1 MTDKQDNLATNPQE
15 FINYVSQETSK
26 LLEMFSAT
34 GGDDVLRQFTQ
45 SWTELATRSLED
57 PTVWV
62 RAIADYQQ
70 AQFNLWRNLLT
81 GNTSENP
88 VAEPPPGDRR
98 FKSEEWSK
106 NPVFDYIKQ
115 SYLLT
120 SRMLTEMAHNA
131 KLSPQEQQKLEFY
144 TRQYVD
150 AMSPTNFALTNP
162 EVLQQ
167 ALETKGES
175 LVNGL
180 KNLLGDVEKGRIT
193 MTDED
198 SFELGKNLATTEG
211 AVIYQNELFQLI
223 HYKPLAE
230 KVHER
235 PTLIVPPSIN
245 KFYIL
250 DLQQDN
256 SFVRYCLEQGQDV
269 YLISWVNPT
278 PEQRDLSWDDYVG
291 NGILKAIEVVKSIS
305 DQPKVN
311 AVSWC
316 VGGTLMAS
324 ALAVLA
330 HRKDNSVGSCTFLTT
345 LIDFTDPGDLCVYID
360 QYQVK
365 QLESKVN
372 SEGIL
377 HGRELAT
384 SFNMLRSNDLIWSY
398 VVNNYLKGQTPP
410 PFDILYWNSDP
421 TNLPAAMYTFYINK
435 MYLENKLVEPD
446 ALTICGEP
454 IDLRRVK
461 TPCYFLST
469 MEDHI
474 APWKGTFKALDLF
487 SGTVEFVLGAS
498 GHVAGVINPAKKN
511 RRNYWIKGEMGQ
523 GPDTWLETAERQ
535 EGSWW
540 NHWSDWVRRRSG
552 KKVEPPREYGN
563 SEYPVIEAA
572 PGSYVCKRLD

>member
-540 NHWSDWVRRRSG
+540 NHWSEWMRRRAG
-552 KKVEPPREYGN
+552 KKVEPPQEYGN

-572 PGSYVCKRLD
+572 PGSYVCQRLD